1 MPLLGLP
8 PEARFWGSGSG
19 HGARFCLF
27 GAPLDLTGSGRLGTG
42 QAPPAVRRA
51 SHNIESY
58 SPTLDADLF
67 DAGLADLGDLDLAG
81 LPMEAALAEIE
92 RQTTAIL
99 ERPPLPG
106 PLKGFLEARL
116 RPRRPPL
123 PHAGAGEL
131 TARLPSPSQGGG
143 AGGGGFPIV
152 VGGEHTIALA
162 VGRAV
167 KRRYPDAVIISLDAH
182 LDLADELDGLKV
194 AHGTWACRLGEEL
207 GSWSDFVLLGM
218 RSGTR
223 EEWERSRGCLWQSPE
238 VVLPGQ
244 LRDALD
250 NRPIYVSVDIDVLDP
265 SAAPGTGTPEPPG
278 ISSAELF
285 RFLYSLEGLNVVAID
300 VNEILPAVDPAG
312 ITAITGAKLIREA
325 AIMLSRA

>member
-1 MPLLGLP
+1 MPLLLPP
-8 PEARFWGSGSG
+8 PEARFWGSGDEQ
-19 HGARFCLF
+19 GARFFLF

-58 SPTLDADLF
+58 SPRQHADLF
-67 DAGLADLGDLDLAG
+67 EAGLADLGDLQLDG

-92 RQTTAIL
+92 RQT
-99 ERPPLPG
+99 
-106 PLKGFLEARL
+106 ARVL
-116 RPRRPPL
+116 
-123 PHAGAGEL
+123 
-131 TARLPSPSQGGG
+131 ARGV
-143 AGGGGFPIV
+143 PIV

-167 KRRYPDAVIISLDAH
+167 KQRYPDALIISLDAH
-182 LDLADELDGLKV
+182 LDLADELNDLKL

-207 GSWSDFVLLGM
+207 GGYQDFIMLGM

-223 EEWERSRGCLWQSPE
+223 DEWQRSLGCRWVSPDVILPDHLRT
-238 VVLPGQ
+238 VVA
-244 LRDALD
+244 D
-250 NRPIYVSVDIDVLDP
+250 RPIYLSVDIDVLDP

-278 ISSAELF
+278 ISSRELF
-285 RFLYSLEGLNVVAID
+285 SFLYSLAGLNLVALD
-300 VNEILPAVDPAG
+300 VNEILPEVDPAG

-325 AIMLSRA
+325 VIQLAR